1 MLGRFARGYSAVMM
15 IAENEHVDLALS
27 GAAMG
32 MVVAFA
38 GGLVIVALL
47 VWAVRLGINV
57 RQREPAPP
65 RPDEQPRLPESG
77 AVGEIRE
84 QREPDEV
91 PRTTDGERLLPHD
104 LHHSGS
110 RRSENQERPRWNEGP
125 GGS

>member
-1 MLGRFARGYSAVMM
+1 MM
-15 IAENEHVDLALS
+15 IAQNEHVDIAAS

-32 MVVAFA
+32 MVAAFA
-38 GGLVIVALL
+38 GGLVVVALL

-57 RQREPAPP
+57 RQRELAPP

-77 AVGEIRE
+77 AVREIRE

-91 PRTTDGERLLPHD
+91 PRTPDGERLLPHN
-104 LHHSGS
+104 LRHSGS
-110 RRSENQERPRWNEGP
+110 RRSESQERPRWDEGP

>member
-1 MLGRFARGYSAVMM
+1 MM
-15 IAENEHVDLALS
+15 IAGNEHVDLAAS

-32 MVVAFA
+32 LVVAFA

-57 RQREPAPP
+57 RKREPAPP

-91 PRTTDGERLLPHD
+91 PRNPDGERLLPHN
-104 LHHSGS
+104 LHHSAS
-110 RRSENQERPRWNEGP
+110 RRSENQERPRWNEGS

>member
-1 MLGRFARGYSAVMM
+1 MM
-15 IAENEHVDLALS
+15 IFRKEHVELAAS

-32 MVVAFA
+32 MVVAFV

-77 AVGEIRE
+77 AVREVRE

-91 PRTTDGERLLPHD
+91 PRTGDVGERLLPHD
-104 LHHSGS
+104 LHRSGN
-110 RRSENQERPRWNEGP
+110 RRSDNQERPRWDTGP

>member
-1 MLGRFARGYSAVMM
+1 MM
-15 IAENEHVDLALS
+15 ITENEHVDLAAS

-32 MVVAFA
+32 LVVAFA

-47 VWAVRLGINV
+47 VWSVRLGIKV

-77 AVGEIRE
+77 AVREVRE

-91 PRTTDGERLLPHD
+91 PRTPDGERLLPHN
-104 LHHSGS
+104 LRHSGS
-110 RRSENQERPRWNEGP
+110 RRSENQERPRWDERSGD
-125 GGS
+125 S

>member
-1 MLGRFARGYSAVMM
+1 MM
-15 IAENEHVDLALS
+15 IAENEHVDLAAS

-32 MVVAFA
+32 LVVAFA

-47 VWAVRLGINV
+47 VWAVRLGIDV

-77 AVGEIRE
+77 AVREVRE

-91 PRTTDGERLLPHD
+91 PRTPDGERLLPHN
-104 LHHSGS
+104 LHHSAS
-110 RRSENQERPRWNEGP
+110 RRSENQERPRWDAGP